1 MYCDEIIDELNDRCS
16 CLDVND
22 EFYEE
27 LFVRGTIADLT
38 DT

>member
-22 EFYEE
+22 EVYEE